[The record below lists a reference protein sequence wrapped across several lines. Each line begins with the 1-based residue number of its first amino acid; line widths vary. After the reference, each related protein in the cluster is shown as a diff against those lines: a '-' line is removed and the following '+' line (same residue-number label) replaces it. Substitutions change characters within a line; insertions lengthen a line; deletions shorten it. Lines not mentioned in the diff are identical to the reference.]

1 MTELVDV
8 SYLMNEIKRSKSI
21 ARRLLNQQLEPANG
35 ELKKGTLAL
44 YRKTDVNKIAFNFI
58 NGRDS
63 IKPNEWTRWDI
74 AEHFNCHLSTVNR
87 LVYKD
92 GFPKIKRHFIPDVGR
107 RNTAV
112 WDAEQVK
119 KINLIEFMNHDGNSK
134 VNKEKQRKPLT
145 WTRKGTTGLILD
157 FIRGKYDREDKRIRY
172 EYRRLIAKHSESKTI
187 TVRID
192 GAWYG

>member
-1 MTELVDV
+1 MPELVDV
-8 SYLMNEIKRSKSI
+8 SYLMNEIKRSRSI

-35 ELKKGTLAL
+35 DLKKGTMAL
-44 YRKTDVNKIAFNFI
+44 YKKADVDQIVHEFI

-92 GFPKIKRHFIPDVGR
+92 GFPKVKRHFIPNVGR

-112 WDAEQVK
+112 WDSDAVK
-119 KINLIEFMNHDGNSK
+119 EINLIEFMNHDGINK
-134 VNKEKQRKPLT
+134 INKEKPRNPLT
-145 WTRKGTTGLILD
+145 WTQKGTVGLMLK
-157 FIRGKYDREDKRIRY
+157 FIMGEFDRADKKRRY

-192 GAWYG
+192 GVWNG

>member
-8 SYLMNEIKRSKSI
+8 SYLMNEIKRSRSI
-21 ARRLLNQQLEPANG
+21 SRRLLNQQLEPVNG

-44 YRKTDVNKIAFNFI
+44 YNKEAVDQIAYNFI

-119 KINLIEFMNHDGNSK
+119 KINLIEFMAHDGNSR
-134 VNKEKQRKPLT
+134 VNAEKPRKPLT
-145 WTRKGTTGLILD
+145 WTQKGITGLMLG
-157 FIRGKYDREDKRIRY
+157 FIRGEYDHPRKKRRY
-172 EYRRLIAKHSESKTI
+172 EYRRLIAKHSEAKTI
-187 TVRID
+187 TVRI
-192 GAWYG
+192 YGVWHG